1 MKIYLI
7 GYLGRTAEE
16 LEAIVTAKDGIL
28 MDIRISAKSRK
39 ADFSEKRLIDRFGD
53 WYMWV
58 PEFGNTGM
66 GTDIEIDDPDSGIKA
81 IEHIIDYQKGSG
93 WPGDLFLMCAC
104 RDGNTCHRRVVG
116 DLLREYGFDVE
127 EYEDGI

>member
-39 ADFSEKRLIDRFGD
+39 ADFSEKRLIERFGD

-58 PEFGNTGM
+58 PEFGNAGI
-66 GTDIEIDDPDSGIKA
+66 GTNIEIDDPDRGIEA
-81 IEHIIDYQKGSG
+81 IEHIIDYQKASG

-116 DLLREYGFDVE
+116 ELLREYGFDVA